1 MENSLGF
8 RKFLKDTE
16 HRTVVLTGISGL
28 FLLISW
34 LGWLKGVLPF
44 DAAWFSI
51 AISGIPL
58 FHSAIK
64 KLVTEFDITAGVL
77 ICIALIA
84 AVVIG
89 EYFAAGEVA
98 FIMMIGE
105 LLENRTVRKA
115 QEGIKKLMRLTPPMA
130 RIRKESG
137 EVDIP
142 ASEVK
147 IGDILLVKPGEAIPA
162 DGVIISGKSTVDQS
176 IITGE
181 SMPVDKG
188 TGDEVFV
195 GTVNQLGV
203 IELKAT
209 KVGEDTSLAK
219 LIRLVREA
227 EQKKAPVVRLADRL
241 AAIIVPLALILSIV
255 VYLITRDLTRAV
267 TVLVVFC
274 PCALVLATPTAIM
287 AGIGNAAKKGILI
300 KSGAALEA
308 TGTIDT
314 IAFDKT
320 GTITHGRPEVVDV
333 ISFDP
338 NHTQESVLQM
348 AATAEKFSEHPIG
361 KAIYNKAKTLSF
373 TVDDPEDF
381 QILLGQGV
389 VSKVDGNR
397 ILVGNTKLFQSHNL
411 EIPQEYIDHI
421 SSYECQGKT
430 TMIVAIGNSVIGMI
444 AVADKI
450 KSQATDTINQLKN
463 IGIHNLML
471 LTGDN
476 HNAAHAIAGKVGIE
490 KVHARQIPEEKVVVL
505 ECEIK
510 NNKKVCMIG
519 DGINDAPALAVSH
532 IGIAMGALGTDVAV
546 ETADIA
552 LMSDDLSKI
561 PELVLLARKVLMT
574 IKINIFLSMVINF
587 GAIFLAAV
595 GLLNPISGA
604 LVHNL
609 GSVLVVM
616 NSATLIKYRVAAPT
630 FRPV

>member
-1 MENSLGF
+1 
-8 RKFLKDTE
+8 
-16 HRTVVLTGISGL
+16 
-28 FLLISW
+28 
-34 LGWLKGVLPF
+34 
-44 DAAWFSI
+44 
-51 AISGIPL
+51 
-58 FHSAIK
+58 
-64 KLVTEFDITAGVL
+64 VTEFDITAGVL